1 MRRGTLRLPSEAPV
15 KRCPFCAEE
24 IQDEAIKCRWCGSM
38 LTEESA
44 STSTPTQTRRI
55 EDEALQFTH
64 SGQRYLLGYGT
75 DFFGIW
81 DRAAPGPPVTR
92 FPRTDDGWRSAW
104 LQFVGT
110 EPHSTEV
117 GISGG
122 PGATAAP
129 GAGAAAYGTAGRRAQ
144 PKANGS
150 ATAALVFGILGLL
163 IGILSVPAL
172 VFGYSAKGQI
182 DRSGG
187 VQGGRGMAIAGIVLG
202 WIGAVLW
209 LIWLILVITGR
220 AKVSINFH

>member
-1 MRRGTLRLPSEAPV
+1 
-15 KRCPFCAEE
+15 
-24 IQDEAIKCRWCGSM
+24 M
-38 LTEESA
+38 LTDDPA
-44 STSTPTQTRRI
+44 SSPPKRI

-81 DRAAPGPPVTR
+81 DRSAPGPPVTR
-92 FPRTDDGWRSAW
+92 FPRTDEGWRAAW

-110 EPHSTEV
+110 EPHSTAV

-122 PGATAAP
+122 PGATATLGTDAP
-129 GAGAAAYGTAGRRAQ
+129 AHGSGGTRPAS
-144 PKANGS
+144 KTNGS

-172 VFGYSAKGQI
+172 VFGYSARRQI
-182 DRSGG
+182 DGSGG
-187 VQGGRGMAIAGIVLG
+187 EQGGRGMAIAGIVLG

-209 LIWLILVITGR
+209 AIWLILLLTGR
-220 AKVSINFH
+220 ADVSINFH

>member
-1 MRRGTLRLPSEAPV
+1 MPTEAPV

-38 LTEESA
+38 LTEDDT
-44 STSTPTQTRRI
+44 TSTQTQRI
-55 EDEALQFTH
+55 EDGALQFTH

-92 FPRTDDGWRSAW
+92 FPRTDDGWRAAW

-110 EPHSTEV
+110 EPRSTEV

-129 GAGAAAYGTAGRRAQ
+129 DAGAVAYGAAGARPPA
-144 PKANGS
+144 KANS
-150 ATAALVFGILGLL
+150 TATAALVFGILGLL
-163 IGILSVPAL
+163 IGIFSVPAL
-172 VFGYSAKGQI
+172 VLGYSARGQI

-187 VQGGRGMAIAGIVLG
+187 VQGGRGLAIAGIVLG
-202 WIGAVLW
+202 WIGAVFW
-209 LIWLILVITGR
+209 VIWLILLVTGR
-220 AKVSINFH
+220 TNVSINFH

>member
-1 MRRGTLRLPSEAPV
+1 M

-38 LTEESA
+38 LTDA
-44 STSTPTQTRRI
+44 STSTQQRRI

-81 DRAAPGPPVTR
+81 DRSAPGPPVTR
-92 FPRTDDGWRSAW
+92 FPRTDDGWRAAW

-110 EPHSTEV
+110 EPNSAAV
-117 GISGG
+117 GISGE
-122 PGATAAP
+122 PGATGAP
-129 GAGAAAYGTAGRRAQ
+129 GGATLAYGAARARPQ
-144 PKANGS
+144 PKANS
-150 ATAALVFGILGLL
+150 TATLALVFGIVGLL

-172 VFGYSAKGQI
+172 VLGYSARGQI

-187 VQGGRGMAIAGIVLG
+187 EQGGRGMAMAGIVLG
-202 WIGAVLW
+202 WVGAVFW
-209 LIWLILVITGR
+209 VVWLILLLTGNTN
-220 AKVSINFH
+220 VSINFH

>member
-1 MRRGTLRLPSEAPV
+1 M

-38 LTEESA
+38 LTDDP
-44 STSTPTQTRRI
+44 TSSPPPHI

-81 DRAAPGPPVTR
+81 DRSAPGPPVTR
-92 FPRTDDGWRSAW
+92 FPRTDDGWRAAW

-110 EPHSTEV
+110 EPHSTAV

-122 PGATAAP
+122 PGATATLGSGAPSP
-129 GAGAAAYGTAGRRAQ
+129 GAGSARPESKT
-144 PKANGS
+144 NGS

-172 VFGYSAKGQI
+172 VFGYSARRQI

-187 VQGGRGMAIAGIVLG
+187 MQGGRGMAIAGIVLG

-209 LIWLILVITGR
+209 AVWLILLLTGR
-220 AKVSINFH
+220 ADVSINFH

>member
-1 MRRGTLRLPSEAPV
+1 M

-38 LTEESA
+38 LTDDP
-44 STSTPTQTRRI
+44 TSSPPQQRI

-81 DRAAPGPPVTR
+81 DRSAPGPPVTR
-92 FPRTDDGWRSAW
+92 FPRTDDGWRAAW

-110 EPHSTEV
+110 EPHSTAV

-122 PGATAAP
+122 PGATLGSGAPSP
-129 GAGAAAYGTAGRRAQ
+129 GAGSARPESKT
-144 PKANGS
+144 NGS

-172 VFGYSAKGQI
+172 VFGYSARRQI
-182 DRSGG
+182 DGSGG

-209 LIWLILVITGR
+209 AVWLILLLTGR
-220 AKVSINFH
+220 ADVSINFH

>member
-1 MRRGTLRLPSEAPV
+1 MPAEAPV

-38 LTEESA
+38 LTDGL
-44 STSTPTQTRRI
+44 TSTQPQRI

-92 FPRTDDGWRSAW
+92 FSRTDDGWRAAW

-122 PGATAAP
+122 PDARAARGSGAV
-129 GAGAAAYGTAGRRAQ
+129 AYGAVGTRPQA
-144 PKANGS
+144 KANGT
-150 ATAALVFGILGLL
+150 ATVALVFGILGLL

-172 VFGYSAKGQI
+172 VLGYSARGQI

-209 LIWLILVITGR
+209 VIWLILWLTGR
-220 AKVSINFH
+220 TKVSINFN

>member
-1 MRRGTLRLPSEAPV
+1 
-15 KRCPFCAEE
+15 
-24 IQDEAIKCRWCGSM
+24 M
-38 LTEESA
+38 LTDDP
-44 STSTPTQTRRI
+44 TSSPPQRI

-81 DRAAPGPPVTR
+81 DRSAPGPPVTR
-92 FPRTDDGWRSAW
+92 FPRTDDGWRAAW

-110 EPHSTEV
+110 EPQSTAV

-122 PGATAAP
+122 PGARATPGSGAPSP
-129 GAGAAAYGTAGRRAQ
+129 GAGSARPESKT
-144 PKANGS
+144 NGS

-172 VFGYSAKGQI
+172 VFGYSARRQI

-187 VQGGRGMAIAGIVLG
+187 VHGGRGMAIAGIVLG

-209 LIWLILVITGR
+209 AIWLILLHPGR
-220 AKVSINFH
+220 ADVSINFH

>member
-1 MRRGTLRLPSEAPV
+1 V
-15 KRCPFCAEE
+15 KRCRFCAEE

-38 LTEESA
+38 LTDDP
-44 STSTPTQTRRI
+44 TSSPPKRI

-64 SGQRYLLGYGT
+64 SGERYLLGYGT

-81 DRAAPGPPVTR
+81 DRSAPGPPVTR
-92 FPRTDDGWRSAW
+92 FPRTDDGWRAAW

-110 EPHSTEV
+110 EPHSTAV

-122 PGATAAP
+122 PGATATLGSDAP
-129 GAGAAAYGTAGRRAQ
+129 AHGSGGTRQ
-144 PKANGS
+144 ESKTNGS

-172 VFGYSAKGQI
+172 VFGYSARRQI
-182 DRSGG
+182 DGSGG

-209 LIWLILVITGR
+209 AIWLILLLTGR
-220 AKVSINFH
+220 ADVSINFH

>member
-1 MRRGTLRLPSEAPV
+1 V

-38 LTEESA
+38 LTDDP
-44 STSTPTQTRRI
+44 TSSPPPRI

-81 DRAAPGPPVTR
+81 DRSAPGPPVTR
-92 FPRTDDGWRSAW
+92 FPRTDDGWRAAW

-110 EPHSTEV
+110 EPHSTAV

-122 PGATAAP
+122 PGATATLGSGAPSP
-129 GAGAAAYGTAGRRAQ
+129 GAGSARPESKT
-144 PKANGS
+144 NGS

-172 VFGYSAKGQI
+172 VFGYSARRQI
-182 DRSGG
+182 DGSGG

-202 WIGAVLW
+202 WIGAGLW
-209 LIWLILVITGR
+209 AVWLILLLTGR
-220 AKVSINFH
+220 ADVSINFH

>member
-1 MRRGTLRLPSEAPV
+1 M
-15 KRCPFCAEE
+15 KRCRFCAEE

-38 LTEESA
+38 LTDDP
-44 STSTPTQTRRI
+44 TSSPPKRI

-81 DRAAPGPPVTR
+81 DRSAPGPPVTR
-92 FPRTDDGWRSAW
+92 FPRTDEGWRAAW

-110 EPHSTEV
+110 EPHSTAV

-122 PGATAAP
+122 PGATATLGSDAP
-129 GAGAAAYGTAGRRAQ
+129 AHGSGNTR
-144 PKANGS
+144 PESKTNGS

-172 VFGYSAKGQI
+172 VFGYSARRQI
-182 DRSGG
+182 DGSGG

-209 LIWLILVITGR
+209 AIWLILLLTGR
-220 AKVSINFH
+220 ADVSINFH

>member
-1 MRRGTLRLPSEAPV
+1 
-15 KRCPFCAEE
+15 
-24 IQDEAIKCRWCGSM
+24 
-38 LTEESA
+38 
-44 STSTPTQTRRI
+44 
-55 EDEALQFTH
+55 
-64 SGQRYLLGYGT
+64 
-75 DFFGIW
+75 
-81 DRAAPGPPVTR
+81 
-92 FPRTDDGWRSAW
+92 
-104 LQFVGT
+104 VGT

-122 PGATAAP
+122 PGATVAAGP
-129 GAGAAAYGTAGRRAQ
+129 GAAAYGATAQ

-172 VFGYSAKGQI
+172 IFGYSAKGQI

-209 LIWLILVITGR
+209 AVWLILLLTGR
-220 AKVSINFH
+220 ADVSINFH

>member
-1 MRRGTLRLPSEAPV
+1 MPAEAPV

-38 LTEESA
+38 LTDGP
-44 STSTPTQTRRI
+44 TSTQPQRI
-55 EDEALQFTH
+55 EDDALQFTH

-92 FPRTDDGWRSAW
+92 FPRTDDGWRAAW

-129 GAGAAAYGTAGRRAQ
+129 GAGVVAYGPAGGRPQA
-144 PKANGS
+144 KANGT

-163 IGILSVPAL
+163 IGILSVPAVVL
-172 VFGYSAKGQI
+172 GYSARGQI

-202 WIGAVLW
+202 WIGAVFW
-209 LIWLILVITGR
+209 VIWLILIISGR
-220 AKVSINFH
+220 SNVSINFH

>member
-1 MRRGTLRLPSEAPV
+1 MPSEAPV

-38 LTEESA
+38 LTEDATTSA
-44 STSTPTQTRRI
+44 SSPTQTRRI

-122 PGATAAP
+122 PGTTAAP
-129 GAGAAAYGTAGRRAQ
+129 GAGAAAYGATAQ

-187 VQGGRGMAIAGIVLG
+187 GQGGRGMAIAGIVLG
-202 WIGAVLW
+202 WIGAGLW

-220 AKVSINFH
+220 AKLSINFH

>member
-1 MRRGTLRLPSEAPV
+1 M

-38 LTEESA
+38 LTEDSATSA
-44 STSTPTQTRRI
+44 SSPTQTRRI
-55 EDEALQFTH
+55 EDEALQFTP

-81 DRAAPGPPVTR
+81 DRATPGPPVTR

-122 PGATAAP
+122 PGATAAAT
-129 GAGAAAYGTAGRRAQ
+129 GAVAYGATAQ

-172 VFGYSAKGQI
+172 IFGYSAKGQI
-182 DRSGG
+182 DRAGG

-202 WIGAVLW
+202 WIGAGLW

-220 AKVSINFH
+220 AKLSINFH